1 MDRPFLIAELREK
14 TGKGVA
20 RKLRAKGFVPAI
32 FYGPRTQNIPISV
45 EVKALRKTLQ
55 TEAGENV
62 LIELDIKRD
71 GESDKKVVMLKDVQ
85 IDALSGDI
93 LHADFYEIAM
103 DETLKVEVPLNLLGK
118 PEGTKLGGILEQIR
132 RSIEIECL
140 PGDIPKR
147 IDIDVSGLKI
157 GDSIHVRDLKIEKVK
172 ILSDPNLT
180 IATVVPPTVEEKIAE
195 EAVTE
200 AVEAQEAEGKEEG
213 KS

>member
-32 FYGPRTQNIPISV
+32 FYGPRTQSIPISV

-180 IATVVPPTVEEKIAE
+180 IATVVPPTVEEKVAE

>member
-32 FYGPRTQNIPISV
+32 FYGPRTQSIPISV

-62 LIELDIKRD
+62 LIELDIKRN

-180 IATVVPPTVEEKIAE
+180 IATVVPPTVEEKVAE